1 MRPVTD
7 NAGHLTP
14 RDGRTPGPPAGQMP
28 ESYCY
33 GEQHRV
39 AVEVGFEPTEDL
51 RLHTLSNTARQRSP
65 PYVTCAGRRPTA
77 AGERPRTGMNETKT
91 EPSPVPVPRC
101 HRRDADQRRPSRWIG
116 GRQGLEEAPTR
127 ALEK

>member
-1 MRPVTD
+1 MTD

-33 GEQHRV
+33 GEQRRV

-51 RLHTLSNTARQRSP
+51 RLHTLSSTARQRSP
-65 PYVTCAGRRPTA
+65 PYVTCARMLQS
-77 AGERPRTGMNETKT
+77 AGDSMLKSVVLLLTSDSIT
-91 EPSPVPVPRC
+91 
-101 HRRDADQRRPSRWIG
+101 
-116 GRQGLEEAPTR
+116 
-127 ALEK
+127 